1 MQTKSR
7 DAPKP
12 RLGRQV
18 SAGLALAFV
27 TLLSSGC
34 GESREDDRGLTVRCA
49 DIQHGC
55 DLGDGRRLQFSAA
68 PKVLSP
74 ILVSLEGPHV
84 PTVVSAHLSMVG
96 MSMPPVDLI
105 LLARPGG
112 PGGSET
118 HLQGQLILPICSQG
132 RTDWRLTLD
141 LDGHP
146 ANLLFETQSQ

>member
-1 MQTKSR
+1 METKSH

-12 RLGRQV
+12 RLGQRV
-18 SAGLALAFV
+18 SAGLALALV
-27 TLLSSGC
+27 TLLSNGC
-34 GESREDDRGLTVRCA
+34 GQSREDNRGRTVRCA
-49 DIQHGC
+49 DLQHGC
-55 DLGDGRRLQFSAA
+55 DLGDGLRLQFSAA
-68 PKVLSP
+68 PKVLTP

-118 HLQGQLILPICSQG
+118 HLQGQLILPVCSQG

>member
-1 MQTKSR
+1 METKSH

-12 RLGRQV
+12 RLGRQI
-18 SAGLALAFV
+18 SAGLALALV
-27 TLLSSGC
+27 TLLSNGC
-34 GESREDDRGLTVRCA
+34 GQSREDDPGRTVRCA
-49 DIQHGC
+49 DLLHGC

-74 ILVSLEGPHV
+74 ILVSLEGPDV

-105 LLARPGG
+105 LRARPGG
-112 PGGSET
+112 SGGSET
-118 HLQGQLILPICSQG
+118 HLQGQLILPVCSQG

-146 ANLLFETQSQ
+146 ANLLFETQSR

>member
-1 MQTKSR
+1 METQSR

-18 SAGLALAFV
+18 SAGLALALV

-49 DIQHGC
+49 DVQHGC
-55 DLGDGRRLQFSAA
+55 DLGDGLRLQFSAA

-74 ILVSLEGPHV
+74 ILVSLKGPHL
-84 PTVVSAHLSMVG
+84 PTVVSVHLSMVG
-96 MSMPPVDLI
+96 MSMPPVDLV
-105 LLARPGG
+105 LRARPGG

-118 HLQGQLILPICSQG
+118 HLQGQLILPVCSQG
-132 RTDWRLTLD
+132 RTDWRLSLD

-146 ANLLFETQSQ
+146 ANLVFETQSR